1 MSITQSEQL
10 NQRTPVTQVTQSTQ
24 VTRARRRSTR
34 VAAAVLGSAVAGLV
48 LGWAMPRGPMTSAQ
62 SLTALALGVAVGLL
76 VGWLLASRWAVL
88 LAPGLFGVAFELAR
102 IGATG
107 PTVDAIR
114 LDGLYGIV
122 ALVVGRGFDV
132 LVIAVPM
139 AVAAFWGAAL
149 ARREPGP
156 GARPPDGPAA
166 KRAGAPFWRAA
177 RGTAL
182 VLATLL
188 VLALAAALARPAHT
202 AAIPGPDGTALPG
215 SIAELAEVQI
225 GGHDQWVMLR
235 GHDVDA
241 PVLLFLEGGPGG
253 TALGSIRA
261 AGQAWEEHFTVAT
274 WDQRGT
280 GKSADALEPVDTFTL
295 DQAVADTI
303 EVAQYLRDRFDQE
316 RIYLLGSSWG
326 TTLGT
331 LAVQSRPDLFHA
343 YIGAGQMVDQQETD
357 KLMYAESVAYAQRA
371 GDTRFAEALRA
382 IGPPPYTDM
391 LAYPVAI
398 ASNPEWLDFTH
409 GPDYDPRS
417 TYPGNLFVSEYT
429 LTEQIRSAAAL
440 IDTYALMYPQLQD
453 VNFRAD
459 VPSLGVPVFIVEG
472 AHEAAGRAVLASEW
486 FDALT
491 APSKTLVTFPNSGH
505 TPHLDEPGRFA
516 TYLADVVLPATLSPA
531 GSVNS

>member
-1 MSITQSEQL
+1 M
-10 NQRTPVTQVTQSTQ
+10 NVTQSAQFHHGTGVQHVTQ
-24 VTRARRRSTR
+24 SAQGQRRWNR
-34 VAAAVLGSAVAGLV
+34 VAAAVISSAGAGLV
-48 LGWAMPRGPMTSAQ
+48 LAWAMPRGPMTTAQ
-62 SLTALALGVAVGLL
+62 SLSALGLGAAVGLL
-76 VGWLLASRWAVL
+76 VGWLLASTWAAL
-88 LAPGLFGVAFELAR
+88 LAPAAFGAAFEFAR

-139 AVAAFWGAAL
+139 VVAAFWGAAL
-149 ARREPGP
+149 ARREHHP
-156 GARPPDGPAA
+156 GARPPDAPPAA
-166 KRAGAPFWRAA
+166 RAGAPFWRAVRA
-177 RGTAL
+177 TAL
-182 VLATLL
+182 VLATVV
-188 VLALAAALARPAHT
+188 VLGLIAALARPAHT
-202 AAIPGPDGTALPG
+202 AAILGPDGNPLPG
-215 SIAELAEVQI
+215 SIAELAEVRI
-225 GGHDQWVMLR
+225 GGHEQWVMLR
-235 GHDVDA
+235 GHDVGA

-253 TALGSIRA
+253 TALGSIRS

-280 GKSADALEPVDTFTL
+280 GKSASALEPVDTFTL
-295 DQAVADTI
+295 DQEVADTL
-303 EVAQYLRDRFDQE
+303 EMAQYLRDRFDQE

-331 LAVQSRPDLFHA
+331 LAVQARPDLFHA

-371 GDTRFAEALRA
+371 GDTGFAEALRT
-382 IGPPPYTDM
+382 IGPPPYADM

-398 ASNPEWLDFTH
+398 ASNPQWLDFTH
-409 GPDYDPRS
+409 GADYDVRS

-459 VPSLGVPVFIVEG
+459 VPSLDVPVFIVEG
-472 AHEAAGRAVLASEW
+472 EHEAPGRAVLATQW

-491 APSKTLVTFPNSGH
+491 APSKQLVTFENSGH
-505 TPHLDEPGRFA
+505 TPHLDEPGRFSA
-516 TYLADVVLPATLSPA
+516 YLAQVVLPQTQAPERGVS
-531 GSVNS
+531 S